1 MSEHR
6 IALQWQRAGL
16 PFERGNYSRDHR
28 VRFQG
33 GQEIAASSAA
43 DYGGNPSHVDPEQ
56 ALLAA
61 LSSCHMLTF
70 LAVCANRGYVLESY
84 DDDAVCTLGKD
95 SEGRVMVDSATLRP
109 QARFSGAS
117 VPNAEEL
124 ERLHERAHR
133 ACFIA
138 NSVRTRV
145 RIEVRA

>member
-6 IALQWQRAGL
+6 IALRWQRAGL

-33 GQEIAASSAA
+33 GQEIGASSAA
-43 DYGGNPSHVDPEQ
+43 DYGGNPELADPEQ
-56 ALLAA
+56 TLLAA

-70 LAVCANRGYVLESY
+70 LAVCANRGYVLEHY
-84 DDDAVCTLGKD
+84 EDDALCTLGKD
-95 SEGRVMVDSATLRP
+95 AEGRIMVDAATLRP
-109 QARFSGAS
+109 RTQFSGAN
-117 VPNAEEL
+117 VPAADDL

-138 NSVRTRV
+138 NSVRTAV
-145 RIEVRA
+145 RIEPQR